1 MAETQLR
8 SLATRQGR
16 SLHDSGFNPKNGNIE
31 IVQPPCRDHIDTV
44 EAYAAEIKSAGKTSK
59 LSKVNAKVWVPE
71 RLVETWTRL
80 GEDASRNLAAIEA
93 YNRTFGTLVASSDYK
108 IDSESKNSIDW
119 AMFKISGERS
129 PQNVTEVIFGI
140 ISGVKDGVS
149 LKENKG
155 ETMERCVV
163 GKNGADFSAARDSG
177 SLVFNETF
185 QVVGLLTAGCDSVG
199 LITYL
204 LKIELDSILSK
215 PPLSEYMEPNWH
227 REIFEM
233 DLEDSKC

>member
-1 MAETQLR
+1 MKKRFQRRNDFLERISILCI
-8 SLATRQGR
+8 SP
-16 SLHDSGFNPKNGNIE
+16 F
-31 IVQPPCRDHIDTV
+31 HIL
-44 EAYAAEIKSAGKTSK
+44 EIKKELDTDFLLQAHDRY
-59 LSKVNAKVWVPE
+59 PE
-71 RLVETWTRL
+71 STTKR
-80 GEDASRNLAAIEA
+80 D
-93 YNRTFGTLVASSDYK
+93 
-108 IDSESKNSIDW
+108 
-119 AMFKISGERS
+119 S

-233 DLEDSKC
+233 DLENSKC